1 MLRLAYGI
9 LTSESGEGVV
19 EEEEDDIFLVPN
31 ATMLVELVLFA
42 IVLFVVWKFVVPPVA
57 AAMAERADKIAR
69 QNADTE
75 AATRKLAEAQEAY
88 ENAMAD
94 ARAEA
99 TRLREEAR
107 AQHKAIVDEAAAAA
121 QARADEITAATRA
134 QLAEERDR
142 ALASLQSDV
151 SGLAGQLAGRVV
163 GEQV

>member
-1 MLRLAYGI
+1 VLRLAYSI
-9 LTSESGEGVV
+9 ATSESPEGV
-19 EEEEDDIFLVPN
+19 EEEEEDIFLIPN

-42 IVLFVVWKFVVPPVA
+42 IVLFVVWKFIVPPVA
-57 AAMAERADKIAR
+57 KAMAERQAKISGSMS
-69 QNADTE
+69 DTE
-75 AATRKLAEAQEAY
+75 AATRKLAEAQAAY

-121 QARADEITAATRA
+121 QARADEITATTRA
-134 QLAEERDR
+134 QLASERDR

-151 SGLAGQLAGRVV
+151 SALAGQLAGRVV